1 MKVCISLQF
10 KILMYSLFFFFYS
23 LIKRSNLK
31 TILAKEK
38 KVFDVQLREKKECGF
53 GVILLG
59 GLKFDFTKNT
69 LMIDNLILIIVMID
83 KRKDIWLH
91 TQILTNMISFLNL
104 IEVNNVSSF
113 RK

>member
-1 MKVCISLQF
+1 MKVCISLQS

>member
-1 MKVCISLQF
+1 
-10 KILMYSLFFFFYS
+10 MYIASIQDTHVFLIFFFFYS

-104 IEVNNVSSF
+104 IKVNNVSSF

>member
-1 MKVCISLQF
+1 
-10 KILMYSLFFFFYS
+10 MYSLFFCFF
-23 LIKRSNLK
+23 LFLQLNKKSNLK

-38 KVFDVQLREKKECGF
+38 KVFDVQLREKKECRF

-91 TQILTNMISFLNL
+91 TQILTNMISFLNI

>member
-1 MKVCISLQF
+1 MKVCISLQS
-10 KILMYSLFFFFYS
+10 KILMYSLFFFYS